1 MGEDLVSFV
10 AIPSDFIDLFER
22 VVAGTHP
29 LHARAGRFTKTQD
42 ESACLDLPAD

>member
-22 VVAGTHP
+22 VVAGKH
-29 LHARAGRFTKTQD
+29 LLRARTKIQD
-42 ESACLDLPAD
+42 ESARLGLSAD